1 VKVLVVLAPYRSLL
15 ATPGSRAF
23 TAAGFVA
30 RLPMSM
36 LNIGIVLLVEAATG
50 SYAIAGAVAATFAV
64 VQAAASPQL
73 ARLVDRLGQARVT
86 LPMLAVH
93 LAGLVALILL
103 AQLGAP
109 SWTLFAAAAIAGVAT
124 PQIGS
129 LVRARW
135 AYLVSGTPRL
145 HTAYSFE
152 SVVDELIFIVG
163 PVLVTILATGV
174 GAAMIFVG
182 AGTLLFA
189 LQRGTEPEPSGRP
202 RGNAGSAIAVP
213 AIRVLALAFV
223 ALGAIFGSVDVA
235 TVAFADEAGHPAAAG
250 LVLAVFAVGSM
261 ISGLAYGAVRWRSSL
276 RRRFLVTV
284 VALAVSAMLLVLV
297 PSIPLLVPFAFVVG
311 LSISPTIVAAMGLVE
326 SLVPARQLT
335 EGLTWATTGV
345 GFGIAIG
352 SSLAG
357 RVVEASGARAGFA
370 VTLGAGLATALI
382 ALAGSRWLRPPLKA
396 AVTSSGA
403 PAVQAAQNTPGQD
416 GSRPER
422 PAAAALAESPG

>member
-1 VKVLVVLAPYRSLL
+1 VLVVLAPYRSLL
-15 ATPGSRAF
+15 STPGSKAF

-30 RLPMSM
+30 RLPISM

-64 VQAAASPQL
+64 VQAGASPQL

-93 LAGLVALILL
+93 LSGLVALVLL
-103 AQLGAP
+103 AQLDAP
-109 SWTLFAAAAIAGVAT
+109 SWTLFVAAAVAGVAT

-135 AYLVSGTPRL
+135 ANLVSGTPRL

-163 PVLVTILATGV
+163 PVLVTILATAVSPAAGI
-174 GAAMIFVG
+174 GAAMLFVG
-182 AGTLLFA
+182 TGTLLFA
-189 LQRGTEPEPSGRP
+189 LQRRTEPEPSGRT
-202 RGNAGSAIAVP
+202 RDEAGSAIAVP
-213 AIRVLALAFV
+213 AIRVLALAFL

-235 TVAFADEAGHPAAAG
+235 TVAFADEAGRPAAAG

-261 ISGLAYGAVRWRSSL
+261 VSGLAYGAMRWRSSL
-276 RRRFLVTV
+276 QRRFLVTV
-284 VALAVSAMLLVLV
+284 VALALSSMLLVLV
-297 PSIPLLVPFAFVVG
+297 PSIPLLVPFAFLVG

-370 VTLGAGLATALI
+370 VTLGAGLATAVI
-382 ALAGSRWLRPPLKA
+382 ALAGSRWLRPRLPST
-396 AVTSSGA
+396 TSSRNHVPEVSGR
-403 PAVQAAQNTPGQD
+403 T
-416 GSRPER
+416 ER
-422 PAAAALAESPG
+422 PAAAALVESAG